1 METAPWGGDTAVRA
15 AYVRFNEQLKAVE
28 GIIDG
33 RNKNR
38 KLKNR
43 CGAGIVPYQL
53 MKPFSQ
59 PGVTGKGI
67 PNSTSI

>member
-1 METAPWGGDTAVRA
+1 MKEI
-15 AYVRFNEQLKAVE
+15 E
-28 GIIDG
+28 GIIDE
-33 RNKNR
+33 RNTDR

-59 PGVTGKGI
+59 AGLTGKGI